1 MHRRHTSWVLVV
13 ALLLIGTPAAIAKS
27 YLPTAN
33 TRAAIKAYVKS
44 AAKVVAKSGPSCDTF
59 KSADWMGGDYYIFV
73 TGPDEKAVC
82 HPNASMVGRDTTDI
96 VDANGTKIGMMFIA
110 ASKKKGG
117 GWVEY
122 VWPRPGQT
130 TPVKK
135 SSYAT
140 RVKAPDGKWYIVG
153 AGGYELK

>member
-1 MHRRHTSWVLVV
+1 MNRRHTSWVLVV
-13 ALLLIGTPAAIAKS
+13 LLLICTSAAMAKS
-27 YLPTAN
+27 NLPAAN
-33 TRAAIKAYVKS
+33 TRAAIKTYVKS
-44 AAKVVAKSGPSCDTF
+44 AAKIVAKNGPSCDTF
-59 KSADWMGGDYYIFV
+59 KSADWTGGDYYVFV
-73 TGPDEKAVC
+73 TGPDEKLIC
-82 HPNASMVGRDTTDI
+82 HPNPSMVGKANADI
-96 VDANGTKIGMMFIA
+96 VDANGTKVGTMLID

-140 RVKAPDGKWYIVG
+140 RVKGPDGKWYVVG